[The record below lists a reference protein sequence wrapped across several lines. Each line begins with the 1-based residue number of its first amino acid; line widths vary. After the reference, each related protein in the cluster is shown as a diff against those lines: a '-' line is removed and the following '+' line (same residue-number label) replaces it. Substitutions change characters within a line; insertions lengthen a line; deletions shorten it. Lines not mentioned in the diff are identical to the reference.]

1 MAKKINIGSLIA
13 SKTKET
19 FSNNQL
25 INSESVKNNIQIIEE
40 LRVLIPPL
48 GVDEFSQ
55 LESNIIK
62 NGCRDALTV
71 WETTSGVIDSNS
83 ENPSAPQYV
92 LVDGHNRYEI
102 CKKNGIS
109 FSVQLMSF
117 GSLQQVKEYMID
129 LQLGR
134 RNLTPEQVSYFRGL
148 RFLTEKNE
156 IGRYDRQNHAVQNEP
171 YDSMEKGDTA
181 ERLSKEFNVGRSTIK
196 RDAAFAKGLN
206 KLDTELRNEILTGKK
221 KVSKGTIQALANEVT
236 LEEPITSIE
245 QLESTVS
252 KPVASAETKDVS
264 PFDTHYQ
271 KLLKTANEFYQ
282 NKDKKYLTELQDIIN
297 SFESLLS

>member
-25 INSESVKNNIQIIEE
+25 ISSESVKNNIQIIEE
-40 LRVLIPPL
+40 LRLLIPPL
-48 GVDEFSQ
+48 GVEEFTQ
-55 LESNIIK
+55 LENNIIK

-71 WETTSGVIDSNS
+71 WETTTGVLNPDS
-83 ENPSAPQYV
+83 EDPATPCYI

-117 GSLQQVKEYMID
+117 ASLQQVKEYMID

-134 RNLTPEQVSYFRGL
+134 RNLTPEQISYFRGL
-148 RFLTEKNE
+148 RFLNEKNE
-156 IGRYDRQNHAVQNEP
+156 IGRYERQNHAVQNEP
-171 YDSMEKGDTA
+171 YDFAEKGDTA

-206 KLDTELRNEILTGKK
+206 KLDTEFRNEILTGKK
-221 KVSKGTIQALANEVT
+221 KVAKGVIQALANET
-236 LEEPITSIE
+236 SLTEPIVSLE
-245 QLESTVS
+245 QLES
-252 KPVASAETKDVS
+252 VATKTSVEQKTQPTS
-264 PFDTHYQ
+264 EFDTHYQ
-271 KLLKTANEFYQ
+271 LLLKIANDFYI
-282 NKDKKYLTELQDIIN
+282 NKSKKHLTELQDII
-297 SFESLLS
+297 SKLEGFIS